1 MPSVLDVA
9 AHLQAIRRSL
19 TTMQLQKLVYYAQA
33 WSLVWDGA
41 PLFAEPIEAWQNGP
55 IVDALYQQ
63 HRGQR
68 VLRHTL
74 PGDPA
79 RLSAAQQAT
88 IDAVL
93 AFYGNRT
100 GEWLSELTHRERPW
114 QTARGRTPP
123 TARSRTVIDHDTI
136 ADYYRQLPHG
146 PGKQLPGELAEALEF
161 MLTFEPEDWEAM
173 QLESKVSVR
182 DEVAFLNGQGPDP
195 WQ

>member
-9 AHLQAIRRSL
+9 AHLQARSGAL
-19 TTMQLQKLVYYAQA
+19 TAMQLQKLVYYAQA
-33 WSLVWDGA
+33 WSLVWDGV
-41 PLFAEPIEAWQNGP
+41 PLFSEPIEAWQNGP

-68 VLRHTL
+68 VLRHPL

-79 RLSAAQQAT
+79 RLSPDQVAT
-88 IDAVL
+88 VDAVL
-93 AFYGNRT
+93 AFYGGRS

-114 QTARGRTPP
+114 QAARGQSPP
-123 TARSRTVIDHDTI
+123 SARSRTTIGHD
-136 ADYYRQLPHG
+136 AMAEYYRQLPHG
-146 PGKQLPGELAEALEF
+146 PGKQIPGELAQALEF

-173 QLESKVSVR
+173 QIESTVSVR

>member
-9 AHLQAIRRSL
+9 TLLQERRSAL

-41 PLFAEPIEAWQNGP
+41 PLFSEDVEAWQNGP
-55 IVDALYQQ
+55 IVEALYQQ

-68 VLRHTL
+68 VLRHPL
-74 PGDPA
+74 PGDTA
-79 RLSAAQQAT
+79 RLSAEQVAT

-93 AFYGNRT
+93 AFYGGRT

-114 QTARGRTPP
+114 QAARGGAPAA
-123 TARSRTVIDHDTI
+123 ARLRTVIAHE
-136 ADYYRQLPHG
+136 AMLDYYRQLPHG
-146 PGKQLPGELAEALEF
+146 PGKRLPAELGQALEF

-173 QLESKVSVR
+173 QVESDVSVS